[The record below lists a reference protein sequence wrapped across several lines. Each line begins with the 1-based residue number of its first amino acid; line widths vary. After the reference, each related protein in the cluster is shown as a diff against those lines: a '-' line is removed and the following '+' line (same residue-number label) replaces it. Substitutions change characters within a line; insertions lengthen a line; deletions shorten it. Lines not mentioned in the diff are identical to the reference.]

1 MRSVIAVF
9 IGGLIGTSARYLVGL
24 ALPRD
29 VSEVA
34 WNTIMVNVIGSLLLG
49 LLVASLWRREA
60 TPDWL
65 KAGLGAGVL
74 GSFTTFSA
82 VAVGGS
88 FAGLSGFTLIG
99 VLDVGLS
106 VILGLLAAAAG
117 IWLGG
122 RLTRRAA
129 SAEVIPDEGVD
140 L

>member
-1 MRSVIAVF
+1 MLSIVAVF
-9 IGGLIGTSARYLVGL
+9 VGGLIGTSARYLIGL
-24 ALPRD
+24 ALPRE
-29 VSEVA
+29 VYEVA
-34 WNTIMVNVIGSLLLG
+34 SNTILVNVIGSLLLG
-49 LLVASLWRREA
+49 LLVASLWRRET

-88 FAGLSGFTLIG
+88 FAGISGFTLTG

-122 RLTRRAA
+122 RFTRS
-129 SAEVIPDEGVD
+129 SAPTDVIADEGVD